1 MDFGR
6 CQLPCSRLIASED
19 QHGKCVRCVG
29 LAHAQDA
36 IFGVSNCMYCKNFT
50 LKTLR
55 IRLAY
60 FLQRIWHFS
69 PPCFSG
75 GLPPWWSHGLE
86 FGGRAQGHGEWA
98 VFTFSPSIAWA
109 SLRKFSGPV
118 FSRLSCTQPGGT
130 AVSFGLEVI
139 LYTVASVTS
148 GPRHSTSSRLAARR
162 RGLLRPTL
170 SLWKFWRAP
179 LRSWA

>member
-6 CQLPCSRLIASED
+6 CQPPCSRLIASED

-29 LAHAQDA
+29 LAHARDV
-36 IFGVSNCMYCKNFT
+36 IFGISNCMYCKNFT

-55 IRLAY
+55 TRIAY
-60 FLQRIWHFS
+60 FIQRIWHFS
-69 PPCFSG
+69 PPRFSG
-75 GLPPWWSHGLE
+75 GLPPPWSHGLE
-86 FGGRAQGHGEWA
+86 FGGRAQGPWRMSSFHFLSLHRLGVTAQILRSSFLAVVLHPAQRHGC
-98 VFTFSPSIAWA
+98 F
-109 SLRKFSGPV
+109 LRV
-118 FSRLSCTQPGGT
+118 GGY
-130 AVSFGLEVI
+130 FIYRGL
-139 LYTVASVTS
+139 
-148 GPRHSTSSRLAARR
+148 RH